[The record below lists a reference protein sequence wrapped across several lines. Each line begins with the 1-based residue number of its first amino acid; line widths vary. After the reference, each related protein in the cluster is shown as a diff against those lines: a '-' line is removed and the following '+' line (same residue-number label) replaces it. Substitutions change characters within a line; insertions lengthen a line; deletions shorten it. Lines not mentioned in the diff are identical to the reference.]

1 MFIFGTFYSAET
13 EFDQKLG
20 SFSVIGL
27 IFIHIYSIIVIY
39 DYSSIFV
46 FALRKLLYVLK
57 MTKVQ
62 FIFVFRHS
70 LLSFSIQTEWKIKL
84 SPWLLLLSRVF
95 IWFLRMREPA
105 RWPLQH
111 EGQTQNWFCLLSLP
125 FGTQVD
131 ESLMMGTSTKIKKS
145 IECVCSWSG
154 GLCSV
159 RSTACYMQIRVMW
172 VMVGSSRLMLC
183 VGRCQLPL
191 SSVESPK

>member
-84 SPWLLLLSRVF
+84 SPWLLLLSWVF

-154 GLCSV
+154 GLCYV
-159 RSTACYMQIRVMW
+159 RSSTACYMW
-172 VMVGSSRLMLC
+172 YESWLDHHDWCC
-183 VGRCQLPL
+183 VLGDASFLYQ
-191 SSVESPK
+191 V